1 MDGNQLSK
9 EHERCR
15 MKQKHH
21 LSSQLFAK
29 PETSEMLQ
37 MVQGQ
42 RRMHSINNHHLSQ
55 VPKNH
60 SSYSA
65 RQRQT
70 DEKTLDKIHTVM
82 HRKDVRWKQNQE
94 ENNTTYFYL
103 SHGSKV
109 NQLLDENPVSEK
121 TFHEKHLL
129 PKLMSHAQLQSS
141 TNLQECNS
149 NCSLK
154 QAHGQSLDA
163 EKTVLPKKQIHQAS
177 LKQPTWNYKGDMV
190 KDVWYDETEPE
201 DDCVL
206 NCILKLREKLGW
218 CTEFLEKNSSG
229 ASTDS
234 KNANEKE
241 QKTDNKGEYVY
252 CLLRNRNDPK
262 ARYNPYDLQVVS
274 AHTAKQSMQ
283 YWTVSA
289 SYIVKVSALEKCEIT
304 RVLEWLSERK
314 MFNKIFQ
321 LPLFT
326 KFRIWKAFSAWKINV
341 RKSKA
346 SSYKK
351 LLTKEL
357 FFADEILQRCLI
369 DIKELCEA
377 ASSSSGGLGY
387 KDKVIVFVKLDR
399 SCTYSLQ
406 KFCEVQALQRKYAL
420 SQLESLHDK
429 VTELIRLSFLKV
441 AEIKGAERLFLPA
454 SMDPEDRPLYA
465 KIAEWRSI
473 LNRFDRFLKLVDK
486 IFEEMLCRLVKTAV
500 HLLLDFLNASYNN
513 ELADGKRKKDS
524 GKTNANISSQDLEM
538 GNNGKELCT
547 HLDAPPKIQSSEPKT
562 FNHIDEVLADIK
574 KNQQLE
580 LVSEAVFEVNLVL
593 TILSETE
600 VHKDYHNLHTKVS
613 ATVLPD
619 GTIDLNGLEN
629 SEETGDEERV
639 DIEECITR
647 CTQKPMVTMSV
658 QPSLGDFSLKI
669 QELLHELEQTIVK
682 LTSFGKDPQ
691 LLPFHSKPIYDLKLS
706 VDKEQDLEQQQN
718 LRPWPNL
725 ELLLGTDSSYHS
737 DITDSLKKMEM
748 GMKAVAAYS
757 QRFQMFCGMVEKAML
772 TDVNA
777 FMAGEHW
784 APLDLRSILALHTE
798 HVQQIKRMNTEKR
811 INMMMVMTH
820 QYQKDCLLHPEAVV
834 STIHSLLPV
843 FAKERNLELME
854 VITGALKKLDKE
866 IENVEEF
873 VDHLTFLGRITL
885 EMPALERQYDFVTQL
900 YTIAKDYRI
909 PISPEELALYQ
920 ILVPSFQ
927 HLKSTVLI
935 CETNRDDNV
944 VRFSGDL
951 GVYLNRLRYELIHVK
966 TKVNNPVLLHSETSP
981 NVAKE
986 IIQSLTEEVEI
997 FSQKAHSYSS
1007 YRELLG
1013 SSISTKKSF
1022 TALSEK
1028 GQASQ
1033 ASGASAMAVEA
1044 ELSDIDYH
1052 LTLRK
1057 LLWEMQEE
1065 WDRLY
1070 RQWKDTNFDHLN
1082 VDELQKD
1089 VNRITQTI
1097 YMLEKGLPE
1106 NDIVPHLKQ
1115 RVMDFKLC
1123 LPIIVALRNPC
1134 LRPRHWEDIQYKM
1147 GRSFI
1152 KEENFTLGN
1161 LLELRVF
1168 QYQNMIGDI
1177 SSTATNEATLEAIL
1191 HKVIDLWKSTDF
1203 RLISHQTDTS
1213 AVKVI
1218 ASAEDVMTQ
1227 LEESQATILTLKSSL
1242 YANPIKQQIDEWERK
1257 LNLFAHTLEEWI
1269 MCQKRWLYLQPIFSA
1284 KDIQRQLPAEAK
1296 LFLKV
1301 DQTWKDIMQRTEER
1315 PNALKAATSP
1325 GVLEILQASNMH
1337 LDKIQRCL
1345 EDYLETKRM
1354 VFPRFYFLS
1363 SEDLLD
1369 ILSQSKNP
1377 NAIQPHLAKCFD
1389 NVHSLD
1395 IQDQAKIHPV
1405 VAMLRSAENETIPMP
1420 KNVQV
1425 RGPVE
1430 QWLGNVETAMF
1441 NTIKRHLKSGV
1452 MEWNPSEFKKW
1463 VLSHPGQVV
1472 LTVTQIMFYKECER
1486 SFTGTNQSVS
1496 LLEVFQNLVHR
1507 LEQLTDLASNPLAP
1521 HQQGTV
1527 VALLT
1532 ILVHCRDV
1540 LKHLIQ
1546 QNVSKPDDFEWTRQL
1561 HYEWNE
1567 QNSMCY
1573 VVQANASFV
1582 YGYEYLGCSHRLVI
1596 TPLTDRCWLTLT
1608 GALNLHLG
1616 GAAAGPAGTGKTE
1629 TVKDLAKAL
1638 GKFCMVF
1645 NCFESLDYKIM
1656 GRLFS
1661 GVVQSG
1667 AWCCFDEFN
1676 RIDVEVLS
1684 VIASQLQAIKAGK
1697 DSQVLRFV
1705 FEGRDIRLNASCGVF
1720 ITMNP
1725 SYKGRVDLPDNLKC
1739 LFRPVAMM
1747 VPDYGLIAEI
1757 MLFSEGFKS
1766 AKPLSRKIV
1775 NLYQLAST
1783 QLSQQDH
1790 YDFGMRAIKSVLV
1803 MAGQRRRAS
1812 VETLVLTAEEESSI
1826 LIGALQDANLPKLV
1840 PEDGPLFKSIMGDLF
1855 PRVIAPKSFNPNL
1868 EKAIAIATKLLGLQQ
1883 WPNQAEKVKQLY
1895 GQILARHGV
1904 MLVGPTGGGK
1914 TAVRRLLQN
1923 ALPFLPALTSACN
1936 EETSMQTPAVKKIKV
1951 KSFSINPKCVTLG
1964 ELYGQVDPN
1973 TLEWSDGLLA
1983 SAVRTFSK
1991 ELSEKVDAEKQCSE
2005 ENVSV
2010 PASYSDNQINVSS
2023 IPINEERHSTLHH
2036 DIIIDNWRWII
2047 LDGPVDTLWVENLN
2061 SVLDDTKTMCLA
2073 NGERINLPAGMRF
2086 IFEVDTLSQASPAT
2100 ISRCAMVY
2108 MDPVDLGWMPY
2119 VRSWLS
2125 HLPKELGVAGQ
2136 TCLQN
2141 FFDKSIS
2148 EGLRFVKK
2156 NQKLQTFPV
2165 PEIAIVMTL
2174 CSILGA
2180 FIDFLG
2186 KNGGL
2191 AGEAS
2196 DIERIG
2202 EEARDLQ
2209 TKTNNSNS
2217 IGAFSLEISPS
2228 VIASSK
2234 NREDYKWFLQ
2244 KNPGKLTTFLGKLF
2258 VFAFTWAVGG
2268 VLNLTD
2274 NYDDFPVSKDKDETW
2289 SDVARDF
2296 QNLVQ
2301 ELFEGN
2307 SSYGIQFPSGNRMIF
2322 SYFVDLQTGAFVPWE
2337 DLIPSTEML
2346 IRKRLNISSFSGSLM
2361 SAGFNKKVNLVESAD
2376 PRGNL
2381 ICTADTVRYSFL
2393 TSLLLLSKR
2402 PVLLTGDSGV
2412 GKSMLIHSMIQM
2424 LQKEGGHL
2432 VKPGTILGQVFLH
2445 NQAKTASLLEDVNS
2459 LTAGFLDDAKKDAML
2474 RSTSIEEL
2482 IRIRSVRGN
2491 PYEDA
2496 RRSGITAFIM
2506 QCTARS
2512 STTQLQA
2519 HILKKLVRKGKDTL
2533 GAPTNKRALIF
2544 VDDLNMP
2551 TPDEY
2556 GAQPPLELILQFL
2569 ELRGLFDTKT
2579 LAWKSIQDVTLFAAC
2594 APPHGGRNGISTR
2607 LLRHFSVFVLPHPS
2621 EQSLQHI
2628 FQVQLGR
2635 FLGSRDFIAE
2645 VQKCRAP
2652 LVSASI
2658 AIYYEMCQNMLP
2670 TPAKYHYTFNLRDLS
2685 KVIQGLQQAHESE
2698 LVSNEAVALLFA
2710 HEVTRVF
2717 HDRLVNN
2724 QDREQFHRIL
2734 SNELRNH
2741 FKVSWP
2747 AEKLMKEPITFGD
2760 FLDMNI
2766 PVPFR
2771 KYKNIADHK
2780 KLQAVLEEYDIRSGN
2795 RSSQSP
2801 MVFFKEAVEHI
2812 TRAAR
2817 VFRQPG
2823 GHMML
2828 IGLDGTGKATC
2839 ASLACY
2845 ISGCQLYR
2853 LPVSRTYSHSDFCED
2868 LKKVYRQTGLNRTN
2882 TVLLIKDS
2890 DIIKD
2895 SFLEDI
2901 NCILN
2906 SGEVPGLFDKEEI
2919 DGIAVELKSV
2929 IERSLNYNKEDSREE
2944 MYSLFLKQVHQ
2955 RLHIV
2960 LACSPVGSSLRQH
2973 SRTHPAL
2980 LSCCTIDWYS
2990 EWTKE
2995 ALLRVAD
3002 IFIDSMEFEEKELKV
3017 LHANVAQ
3024 VCVDVHYSVSLTA
3037 VQYWNEM
3044 RRSYYIT
3051 PSSFLEFLDTFSKM
3065 THLQKKKIQG
3075 VRDRFNNGL
3084 SKLSEAT
3091 SLVRVMQDELV
3102 SLGPKIEEMSKDI
3115 EILMEKLQKDSE
3127 AVEQVRAIVK
3137 MEEKIMGEETS
3148 IVQEYA
3154 EQAAADL
3161 NAALPLLQKAISA
3174 LDALEKSD
3182 ISEIRVYTNPPDL
3195 VLTVM
3200 HAVCILLQQKPDWS
3214 TAKQLLGD
3222 PGFLKRLVTLDKDS
3236 LSEKVFLKLRRYSKH
3251 PDFTP
3256 EKVGLVS
3263 VACRSMCLWV
3273 LALEHY
3279 HEVHKMIDPKQKK
3292 VEVAQEALA
3301 KAQRKLKEKQKNLA
3315 KIEEHRLSVEQNYN
3329 ASVTE
3334 KEELGKRKALTTLR
3348 LQRASILVSALAD
3361 EKDRWK
3367 DSVSELENKLQD
3379 IVGDV
3384 MVSAACVTYC
3394 GAFTAGYRR
3403 TMVEKWLG
3411 FCTAVAIPV
3420 SPKYTLTTAMAE
3432 KNQVRDWQNKG
3443 LPPDQNSTENAIIM
3457 QNGTRWPLLI
3467 DPQGQAKKWI
3477 CCTEGDKLR
3486 KVFASDSNYMK
3497 TVENAIQLG
3506 EPVLIQDIGEV
3517 FDTGLQPVLMK
3528 NIISRGGQD
3537 FIKIGDTEIEYNHS
3551 FRLYLTTQV
3560 PNPHFLPAVCII
3572 VKLINFSVAFEGL
3585 QEQLLSSVVSL
3596 QSPELEQQHCQLLQ
3610 TITADLFLLHELEN
3624 RSLLLLQRTEGHI
3637 LDDQDLIDNLQNS
3650 KVTSKEILNRIQ
3662 IAEETEKEIDKAR
3675 KKYLPVAKRGA
3686 ILYFLL
3692 ADLIQIN
3699 YMYQFSLDWFNEM
3712 FIKAIQDATQGQ
3724 ECLIHDPSEPVS
3736 GTLRPLNAQNMRK
3749 PAIQSERRMSN
3760 SKDLNLQLLMM
3771 IDTLTENIYKEV
3783 SLALFAD
3790 HQLCFSFMMCS
3801 NIMRTNHNDT
3811 KLVESLEYL
3820 PENEWKIFLHS
3831 AVLADM
3837 MDTPKQ
3843 MGHSNGMDFKVCAP
3857 GAWLTDSM
3865 WKQCQYISG
3874 QLQAFTS
3881 LCESLLSNKHQ
3892 WTSFL
3897 KAGNLYRFLSNSY
3910 TNNSTS
3916 QPTSVAIQ
3924 IVPGNYVQVP
3934 GHEESE
3940 ESQNLCGTVFPWETL
3955 TGFQK
3960 LILIKILKPE
3970 SLTAAV
3976 KDFVSEKIGSKYLQS
3991 GKMTLREVYEKSNA
4005 ITPLVFLLSPGMD
4018 PASQLARLAQEVR
4031 GGTLHL
4037 DMVSL
4042 GQGQGP
4048 RAKELIN
4055 KAQVLKGR
4063 WVFLQNCH
4071 LAASFMPRLQSIINS
4086 LKYKGTNID
4095 PQFRLWL
4102 SSKPDS
4108 IFPASI
4114 LQKGIKIAVEPPQ
4127 GLKKKLLHTFSTE
4140 VTESTFTMP
4149 GCSPVWKTLLFSLC
4163 FFNAVVQER
4172 KKYGPLGWN
4181 IPYTFTSSDL
4191 EVSIL
4196 NLEMLLVGGSDVPWP
4211 TLRYLTGEVVYGG
4224 RVTDPWDRRCLLS
4237 ILHNFYKPSVL
4248 QQGHTYSSDGVYRPI
4263 SGEPS
4268 LSDCRVYIES
4278 LPDKDAP
4285 EVFGMD
4291 RNAENVFLQSQ
4302 AQHLVNTIISIQPRL
4317 GDSSLIASHFLLD
4330 SDGQT
4335 QDEVILKLAT
4345 DILKT
4350 LPGTVEQP
4358 RQAAG
4363 QIPTLRDLMTEAN
4376 TTSDKGFDPLV
4387 HSTLLIVLRQEI
4399 DCFNQLLLVTR
4410 SSLQSLCCAV
4420 KGEILMTEML
4430 EEIYNSLLT
4439 MKVPSMWERCS
4450 YESCKSLGSW
4460 IEDLNQRVHFFRV
4473 WGEKEK
4479 IYLMERVA
4487 SQTEGIKPTTEPQ
4500 FPTTCKQPRSFWL
4513 SGFFFPQGFLTAVLQ
4528 NSARLKGVPIDSL
4541 AFTYHVQPTEQGL
4554 NNWSG
4559 RVDKTA
4565 FAFEGLPPPKEG
4577 VLVYG
4582 LFLES
4587 ASWDPLSQALEDS
4600 LPNYQHCPMPEI
4612 HFLPQQI
4619 SDEDAPIETDT
4630 ADVLLYYDCPLYR
4643 TQKRAGSL
4651 SSSGLSTNFITAIS
4665 LPTTVSPNHWVIR
4678 GTALLSQVNE

>member
-1 MDGNQLSK
+1 
-9 EHERCR
+9 
-15 MKQKHH
+15 
-21 LSSQLFAK
+21 
-29 PETSEMLQ
+29 
-37 MVQGQ
+37 
-42 RRMHSINNHHLSQ
+42 
-55 VPKNH
+55 
-60 SSYSA
+60 
-65 RQRQT
+65 
-70 DEKTLDKIHTVM
+70 
-82 HRKDVRWKQNQE
+82 
-94 ENNTTYFYL
+94 
-103 SHGSKV
+103 
-109 NQLLDENPVSEK
+109 
-121 TFHEKHLL
+121 
-129 PKLMSHAQLQSS
+129 
-141 TNLQECNS
+141 
-149 NCSLK
+149 
-154 QAHGQSLDA
+154 
-163 EKTVLPKKQIHQAS
+163 
-177 LKQPTWNYKGDMV
+177 
-190 KDVWYDETEPE
+190 EPE

-234 KNANEKE
+234 KNANEK
-241 QKTDNKGEYVY
+241 TDDKGEYIY

-304 RVLEWLSERK
+304 PVLEWLSERK

-326 KFRIWKAFSAWKINV
+326 KFRIWKAFTAWKINV

-346 SSYKK
+346 SSYKI
-351 LLTKEL
+351 LLAKEL

-387 KDKVIVFVKLDR
+387 GDKVIVFVKASAQ

-441 AEIKGAERLFLPA
+441 AEIEGAQRLFLPA

-513 ELADGKRKKDS
+513 ELADGKLKKDS

-547 HLDAPPKIQSSEPKT
+547 HLDAPDKIQSSEPKT

-600 VHKDYHNLHTKVS
+600 VHKDDHNLHTKVS

-619 GTIDLNGLEN
+619 GTIGAPSKTENLNGLEN
-629 SEETGDEERV
+629 SEETGDEERI

-647 CTQKPMVTMSV
+647 CAQRPMVTMSV

-718 LRPWPNL
+718 LRPWPDL

-757 QRFQMFCGMVEKAML
+757 QRFQMFCGMVEKAIL
-772 TDVNA
+772 TDVDA

-784 APLDLRSILALHTE
+784 APLDLKSILALHTE

-866 IENVEEF
+866 IETVEEF

-920 ILVPSFQ
+920 ILGPSFQ

-935 CETNRDDNV
+935 CETNRDDNI

-951 GVYLNRLRYELIHVK
+951 GVYLNHLRYELVHVK

-1013 SSISTKKSF
+1013 SSISMKKSL
-1022 TALSEK
+1022 TALLEK
-1028 GQASQ
+1028 RQASQ

-1057 LLWEMQEE
+1057 LLWEIQEE

-1177 SSTATNEATLEAIL
+1177 SSTATNEATLEVIL

-1227 LEESQATILTLKSSL
+1227 LEESQVTILTLKSSR

-1301 DQTWKDIMQRTEER
+1301 DQTWKDIMQRTEKR

-1420 KNVQV
+1420 KYVLYKLHIRLQNTNVERMFKNVQV

-1486 SFTGTNQSVS
+1486 SFTGMNQSVS

-1507 LEQLTDLASNPLAP
+1507 LEQLADLASNPLAP

-1532 ILVHCRDV
+1532 ILVHWRDV
-1540 LKHLIQ
+1540 LTHLIQ
-1546 QNVSKPDDFEWTRQL
+1546 LNVSKPDDFEWTRQL

-1684 VIASQLQAIKAGK
+1684 VIASQLQAIKAAK

-1705 FEGRDIRLNASCGVF
+1705 FEGRDVRLNASCGVF

-1725 SYKGRVDLPDNLKC
+1725 SL
-1739 LFRPVAMM
+1739 RPVCFLQYISMHSNSNFFFQ
-1747 VPDYGLIAEI
+1747 YSSI
-1757 MLFSEGFKS
+1757 
-1766 AKPLSRKIV
+1766 LS
-1775 NLYQLAST
+1775 S
-1783 QLSQQDH
+1783 LSSFDH

-1840 PEDGPLFKSIMGDLF
+1840 PEDVPLFKSIMGDLF
-1855 PRVIAPKSFNPNL
+1855 PRVITPKSFNPNL

-1883 WPNQAEKVKQLY
+1883 WPNQTEKVIQLY
-1895 GQILARHGV
+1895 SQILARHGV

-1936 EETSMQTPAVKKIKV
+1936 ETPAVKKIKV

-2010 PASYSDNQINVSS
+2010 PASYSVS
-2023 IPINEERHSTLHH
+2023 ITIYIYTKIRL

-2141 FFDKSIS
+2141 FFDKSMS

-2191 AGEAS
+2191 T
-2196 DIERIG
+2196 
-2202 EEARDLQ
+2202 EARDLQ
-2209 TKTNNSNS
+2209 TTTNNSNS

-2244 KNPGKLTTFLGKLF
+2244 KNPGKLTTFVGKLF

-2268 VLNLTD
+2268 VLKLTD
-2274 NYDDFPVSKDKDETW
+2274 NYDDFPVSKDKDKTW
-2289 SDVARDF
+2289 SNVAHDF

-2307 SSYGIQFPSGNRMIF
+2307 SPCGIQFPSGNRMIF

-2361 SAGFNKKVNLVESAD
+2361 PAGFNKKVNLVESAD
-2376 PRGNL
+2376 LSSNL

-2393 TSLLLLSKR
+2393 TSLLLLGKQ

-2412 GKSMLIHSMIQM
+2412 GKSMLIHSMLQM

-2459 LTAGFLDDAKKDAML
+2459 LTAGFLGDAKKDAML
-2474 RSTSIEEL
+2474 RSISVEEL
-2482 IRIRSVRGN
+2482 IRIRSMRGN
-2491 PYEDA
+2491 PYEEA
-2496 RRSGITAFIM
+2496 RRSGITASIM

-2512 STTQLQA
+2512 SSTQLQA

-2594 APPHGGRNGISTR
+2594 APPRGGRNGISTR

-2628 FQVQLGR
+2628 FQVQLGH

-2652 LVSASI
+2652 LVFASI
-2658 AIYYEMCQNMLP
+2658 AIYYEMCQSMLP

-2771 KYKNIADHK
+2771 KYKNIVDHK

-2795 RSSQSP
+2795 RSSQVFIKNILAGKMCLILVSEKVKEKIYYCKVDLKLSILCSVQGIYKLTLKGANINSSYVQSP

-2853 LPVSRTYSHSDFCED
+2853 LAVTRTYSHSDFCED
-2868 LKKVYRQTGLNRTN
+2868 LKKVYRQTGLNKKN

-2890 DIIKD
+2890 DIVKE

-2929 IERSLNYNKEDSREE
+2929 IERSLNDNKEDSREE

-2960 LACSPVGSSLRQH
+2960 LACSPAGSSLRQH

-3102 SLGPKIEEMSKDI
+3102 ALGPKIEEMSKDI

-3127 AVEQVRAIVK
+3127 AVEQVREIVK
-3137 MEEKIMGEETS
+3137 MEEKIMAEETS

-3279 HEVHKMIDPKQKK
+3279 HEVHKMIEPKQKK
-3292 VEVAQEALA
+3292 VEVAQEVLA
-3301 KAQRKLKEKQKNLA
+3301 KAQQKLKEKQKNLA

-3420 SPKYTLTTAMAE
+3420 SPEYTLTTAMAE
-3432 KNQVRDWQNKG
+3432 KNQIRDWQNKG
-3443 LPPDQNSTENAIIM
+3443 LPPDQNSTENGIIM
-3457 QNGTRWPLLI
+3457 QNGTLWPLLI

-3517 FDTGLQPVLMK
+3517 LDPGLQPVLMK

-3560 PNPHFLPAVCII
+3560 PNPYFLPAVCII

-3596 QSPELEQQHCQLLQ
+3596 QSPELEHQHCQLLQ
-3610 TITADLFLLHELEN
+3610 TITTDLFLLHELEN

-3637 LDDQDLIDNLQNS
+3637 LDDQDLIENLQNS

-3712 FIKAIQDATQGQ
+3712 FIKAIQDATQ
-3724 ECLIHDPSEPVS
+3724 
-3736 GTLRPLNAQNMRK
+3736 
-3749 PAIQSERRMSN
+3749 AIQSERRMPN

-3801 NIMRTNHNDT
+3801 NIMRTNHSDT

-3837 MDTPKQ
+3837 MDPPKQ
-3843 MGHSNGMDFKVCAP
+3843 MGHSDGMDFKVCAP

-3897 KAGNLYRFLSNSY
+3897 KAGNLCQFLSNPY
-3910 TNNSTS
+3910 TNNSTT
-3916 QPTSVAIQ
+3916 QPS
-3924 IVPGNYVQVP
+3924 NYVQVP

-3955 TGFQK
+3955 SGFQK

-4005 ITPLVFLLSPGMD
+4005 ITPLIFLLSPGMD

-4071 LAASFMPRLQSIINS
+4071 LAASFMPRLQSIVDS

-4114 LQKGIKIAVEPPQ
+4114 LQKGIKIAVESPQ

-4140 VTESTFTMP
+4140 VTESTFTKT

-4196 NLEMLLVGGSDVPWP
+4196 NLEMLLVEGSDVPWP
-4211 TLRYLTGEVVYGG
+4211 ALRYLTGEVVYGG

-4278 LPDKDAP
+4278 LSDKDAP
-4285 EVFGMD
+4285 GVFGMD
-4291 RNAENVFLQSQ
+4291 RNAENFFLQSQ
-4302 AQHLVNTIISIQPRL
+4302 AQQLVNTIISMQPRL
-4317 GDSSLIASHFLLD
+4317 GDSSLIAS
-4330 SDGQT
+4330 DGQS

-4350 LPGTVEQP
+4350 LPETVEQP

-4363 QIPTLRDLMTEAN
+4363 QIPTR
-4376 TTSDKGFDPLV
+4376 FDPLV

-4450 YESCKSLGSW
+4450 YESCKALGSW

-4479 IYLMERVA
+4479 IYLME
-4487 SQTEGIKPTTEPQ
+4487 
-4500 FPTTCKQPRSFWL
+4500 SFWL

-4528 NSARLKGVPIDSL
+4528 HSARLKGVSIDSL
-4541 AFTYHVQPTEQGL
+4541 AFTYHMLYSSQ
-4554 NNWSG
+4554 
-4559 RVDKTA
+4559 
-4565 FAFEGLPPPKEG
+4565 GLPPPKEG

-4587 ASWDPLSQALEDS
+4587 ARWDPLSQALEDS
-4600 LPNYQHCPMPEI
+4600 LPSYQHCPMPEI
-4612 HFLPQQI
+4612 NFLPQQI
-4619 SDEDAPIETDT
+4619 ADEDAPIETDT

-4643 TQKRAGSL
+4643 TSKRAGSL

-4665 LPTTVSPNHWVIR
+4665 LPTKVSPNHWVIK